1 MGAGH
6 RVRLLAADELIVAGP
21 LCTRLDVHPEELS
34 RVPRPGDLVAI
45 LDLDAY
51 GFTESMPH
59 FLSHPVAAEVATRS
73 GRVALIRRRIEPSEA
88 PDLRWFQPSFHRVEL
103 SAKKALIQ
111 AC

>member
-1 MGAGH
+1 M
-6 RVRLLAADELIVAGP
+6 IVAGP

-45 LDLDAY
+45 LDLGAY

-59 FLSHPVAAEVATRS
+59 FLSHPVAAEVAIRS

-88 PDLRWFQPSFHRVEL
+88 PRSQVVPAAVSPGGAIGEEGVDPGVLMVADFTG
-103 SAKKALIQ
+103 
-111 AC
+111 